1 MHYKYTD
8 IKAIVAEILENKKDE
23 GGVKNIYFVGCGG
36 SLVLCTC
43 KDLYGAR
50 EPDAEVRLGEQQR
63 VRPQHAPRFRQEL
76 HHLPCL
82 PQGQHPRDHCRC
94 KAGQGDGA
102 AVIILTWLE
111 ESEII
116 EFGDYI
122 IHYSFDAS
130 PDHLA
135 GDHRLRR

>member
-36 SLVLCTC
+36 SLGA
-43 KDLYGAR
+43 LYPAKTFMER
-50 EPDAEVRLGEQQR
+50 ESLTLKSGWVSRQR

-82 PQGQHPRDHCRC
+82 PQGQHSRDHCRC
-94 KAGQGDGA
+94 KAGQGDGCCC
-102 AVIILTWLE
+102 
-111 ESEII
+111 
-116 EFGDYI
+116 
-122 IHYSFDAS
+122 HH
-130 PDHLA
+130 PDLA
-135 GDHRLRR
+135 GRV